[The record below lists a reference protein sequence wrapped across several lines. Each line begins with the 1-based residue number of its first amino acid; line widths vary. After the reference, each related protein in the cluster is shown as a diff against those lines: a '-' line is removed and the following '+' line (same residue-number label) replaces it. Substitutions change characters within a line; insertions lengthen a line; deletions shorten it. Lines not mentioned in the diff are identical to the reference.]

1 MSVKTWTTKSGG
13 NWTASSSWKGGS
25 PGSGDTALIA
35 AGATSPY
42 AVTFNISL
50 TISALTINDLFANV
64 TTQPTSIT
72 TARTI
77 TVSGDTTIT
86 TGGLTLGN
94 SHATFKTGSLSVNAG
109 SFTDSGSAV
118 TVTGN
123 ADFAGGANT
132 FSGGSF
138 TTGTLT
144 VGSGALLTLSGGT
157 ISDTGG
163 GIVNSGTIKGAGTLG
178 ESGGSISGSGLVES
192 SAGVLDIKSHVDSTV
207 ALQVGAAAGSTTELE
222 GSVASGGAATF
233 DASPAGISTLDLHN
247 AAALASFNG
256 GGADLNNF
264 DFIAGSATPTV
275 VEQIDAETID
285 FSDVAS
291 ATLTNGNTTIT
302 LFNSSHSAL
311 ASFTLEGT
319 LPTGTPFVDWKQDAG
334 TGTDIFLS
342 SVVCFAEGTRVLAA
356 DGEVAV
362 EDLSEGDLVVTLRGD
377 GHILQP
383 IKWIGYRRVDLGGHP
398 HPVLAA
404 PVRIRRGAFA
414 EERPQRDLVVS
425 PDHCLFIDGKLIPAK
440 LLINGMTIVQELEP
454 RVVTYR
460 HIELEQHAILLA
472 EGLPTESYL
481 DTGNRAYFSNSGLA
495 LVLHPEFHV
504 NAGLKCWAEDACAPL
519 AVSAEA
525 VQPIWRMLAER
536 AESQGLAPPCFVT
549 TEDADLRLV
558 ADGRTYR
565 AVSVEQGRHK
575 FMLAGAASN
584 IRLVS
589 RTAVPSQDK
598 SYLDD
603 WRKLGVAVSRIVVR
617 EGDDVFD
624 FAPDHP
630 RLDQGWYRPER
641 GDASMWRWTNGDAQ
655 LPFTSDGGVVTV
667 EIQTGP
673 SLRYHLHDT
682 AVEEHR
688 FAA

>member
-1 MSVKTWTTKSGG
+1 MSVKTWTAKSGG
-13 NWTASSSWKGGS
+13 NWSASGNWSGGTPIS
-25 PGSGDTALIA
+25 TDSALIQ
-35 AGATSPY
+35 AGATSAY
-42 AVTFNISL
+42 GVTLNLSL
-50 TISALTINDLFANV
+50 SISALTINDSFANV
-64 TTQPTSIT
+64 TTASST
-72 TARTI
+72 TARQI
-77 TVSGDTTIT
+77 TFSGATTIT
-86 TGGLTLGN
+86 NGGLTLGN
-94 SHATFKTGSLSVNAG
+94 SHVTFKTGSLSVSGG
-109 SFTDSGSAV
+109 SFTDAGSAV

-123 ADFAGGANT
+123 ANFTGGTNT
-132 FSGGSF
+132 FSSGSF

-144 VGSGALLTLSGGT
+144 AGSGALLTLSGGS

-163 GIVNSGTIKGAGTLG
+163 GIVNSGTINGFGTLG
-178 ESGGSISGSGLVES
+178 ESGGSISGSGNVDS
-192 SAGVLDIKSHVDSTV
+192 SGGVLDIKSNVGSTV
-207 ALQVGAAAGSTTELE
+207 ALQVGSAAGSTTELE

-233 DASPAGISTLDLHN
+233 NGSPAGTSTLDLHTST
-247 AAALASFNG
+247 ALASFNG
-256 GGADLNNF
+256 GGADLNDF
-264 DFIAGSATPTV
+264 DFIASSATPTI
-275 VEQIDAETID
+275 VEQVDAETIA
-285 FSDVAS
+285 FANVAS

-302 LFNSSHSAL
+302 LFDSSHSAL
-311 ASFTLEGT
+311 ATFTLKGT

-342 SVVCFAEGTRVLAA
+342 SVVCFAEGTRILTA

-362 EDLSEGDLVVTLRGD
+362 EELNEGDMVVTLRD
-377 GHILQP
+377 DERALQP
-383 IKWIGYRRVDLGGHP
+383 IKWIGQRRLELGLHP

-414 EERPQRDLVVS
+414 DGLPQRDLVVS

-440 LLINGMTIVQELEP
+440 LLINGMTIVQELES
-454 RVVTYR
+454 RLVAYR
-460 HIELEQHAILLA
+460 HVELEQHAILLA

-525 VQPIWRMLAER
+525 VLPVWRMLAER
-536 AESQGLAPPCFVT
+536 AKSQGFVSPSFVT

-565 AVSVEQGRHK
+565 AVSVEHGRHI
-575 FMLAGAASN
+575 FMLLGAASD

-603 WRKLGVAVSRIVVR
+603 WRRLGVAVRRIVVR

-630 RLDQGWYRPER
+630 HFDQGWYRCER
-641 GDASMWRWTNGDAQ
+641 KEANMWRWTNGDAQ

-667 EIQTGP
+667 EVQMGP
-673 SLRYHLHDT
+673 SLRYHLHET
-682 AVEEHR
+682 AAE
-688 FAA
+688 AARLAA